1 MRAVS
6 RRSTGGPVDGDHA
19 SELVWARRGG
29 SGLERAG
36 DTVGAENLFSGP
48 FSPDQ
53 VSTLHARVY
62 IALGN
67 KL

>member
-1 MRAVS
+1 MRVVWP
-6 RRSTGGPVDGDHA
+6 RFTGAHTEGDHA
-19 SELVWARRGG
+19 SELIWARVGG

-36 DTVGAENLFSGP
+36 DTVGAENLSGGP

-53 VSTLHARVY
+53 VSTPHARVY
-62 IALGN
+62 IASGN